1 MPVEQ
6 RSPYN
11 RRSIE
16 LLLLK
21 FPFQP
26 VLLQALCYRLAEVVS
41 TVKLIDALAQSKRKA
56 CMRRIEACVSLS
68 NEKEY
73 DFG

>member
-11 RRSIE
+11 RRTIE

-21 FPFQP
+21 YPVEP
-26 VLLQALCYRLAEVVS
+26 VLLQALCYRLAEVDS
-41 TVKLIDALAQSKRKA
+41 AVKLIDAIAQSKREA
-56 CMRRIEACVSLS
+56 CM
-68 NEKEY
+68 
-73 DFG
+73 